1 MAGMRTVMSFLL
13 VLSAALCAETANVD
27 VIDYREPTIN
37 NLFQAGTDQ
46 YTFFSEPYIDLAKA
60 NGVNSAKARREILIQ
75 FISI

>member
-1 MAGMRTVMSFLL
+1 MASVREFLSFLL
-13 VLSAALCAETANVD
+13 LLTAALCTEAASVD

-60 NGVNSAKARREILIQ
+60 NGPSSAKAGRN
-75 FISI
+75 